1 MVPVN
6 PGKRIIKGRRF
17 EVGFD
22 RSHQRL
28 QEGAPSRMMLSILG
42 WMCMQ
47 QRSRRRF
54 GIRAEIWWM
63 EATLETKA
71 ETILEF
77 VHGLRGSLHVSF
89 EEGTWAACLHDL

>member
-1 MVPVN
+1 
-6 PGKRIIKGRRF
+6 
-17 EVGFD
+17 
-22 RSHQRL
+22 
-28 QEGAPSRMMLSILG
+28 MMLSILG
-42 WMCMQ
+42 WMCMR

-77 VHGLRGSLHVSF
+77 VHGLRGSC
-89 EEGTWAACLHDL
+89 T